1 MGGWSRKHNQGG
13 LAIRRA
19 VAALLLS
26 SLFFV
31 TSVAVAH
38 ADPDFVLVEAE
49 ARAGDIVHF
58 SITGAKGPV
67 TYELEIGHHD
77 VVEDAVGTGSV
88 VTGEFFLPHL
98 GDSGRTVTVKAEI
111 REPGDKTTVKRKLHY
126 LGPAP
131 AATHPTDPVSAPEP
145 AAQPKAP
152 PPPSA
157 PAPSVLLPTALPP
170 EPASAT
176 HGATAPA
183 SRTPAARRRSRHG
196 AKQDKVKKR
205 GHTPSSSSSSSS
217 SSGGGGGGKPSRHA
231 PRRKTRAKRPAPR
244 TAPLFDGVPEPGA
257 EGSVSTKEDGYA
269 SRDAP
274 PAAVL
279 TGTRAASGGDSM
291 LSAAVLVPGLMGV
304 AALVLTGATL
314 HRRRRLR

>member
-19 VAALLLS
+19 VAALFLS

-31 TSVAVAH
+31 TSVGVAH

-49 ARAGDIVHF
+49 GRAADVVHF

-77 VVEDAVGTGSV
+77 VVEDGVGAGSI
-88 VTGEFFLPHL
+88 VTGEFTLPHL
-98 GDSGRTVTVKAEI
+98 GDSGKTVTVKAEI
-111 REPGDKTTVKRKLHY
+111 REPRDRTTVKRKLHY

-131 AATHPTDPVSAPEP
+131 AAARPTDPVSAPAP
-145 AAQPKAP
+145 AAQPPAP
-152 PPPSA
+152 AAPSA
-157 PAPSVLLPTALPP
+157 PAPSVLPPAVLPP
-170 EPASAT
+170 EPAHTTNA
-176 HGATAPA
+176 ATAPA
-183 SRTPAARRRSRHG
+183 SRTPAVRRRSRHG
-196 AKQDKVKKR
+196 GKRGKVKAR
-205 GHTPSSSSSSSS
+205 RQTPSSSN
-217 SSGGGGGGKPSRHA
+217 SSGSGKP
-231 PRRKTRAKRPAPR
+231 RRDSARKKTRAKRPGPR

-257 EGSVSTKEDGYA
+257 GNNGPTKEDGPA
-269 SRDAP
+269 SRTAP

-279 TGTRAASGGDSM
+279 TGTRAASDGDGM